1 MDEPRGWQ
9 AIHQPQDHAQHH
21 ADDERGHQR
30 KIEGEVRTV
39 PVDPA
44 IRTTHLGH
52 GIFECVLFDRALIR
66 QGQYGQ

>member
-1 MDEPRGWQ
+1 
-9 AIHQPQDHAQHH
+9 
-21 ADDERGHQR
+21 
-30 KIEGEVRTV
+30 V

-66 QGQYGQ
+66 QGHYGQ